1 MKTNKELTFKKGA
14 ISETVIPAGA
24 RIDFINGEYFINPS
38 AVPMLEYAG
47 KQIKNYSAIH
57 EATYYGFRVNISD
70 IDFN

>member
-1 MKTNKELTFKKGA
+1 MKTNKELTFKSA

-24 RIDFINGEYFINPS
+24 RVDFIHGEYFINP
-38 AVPMLEYAG
+38 ADIPIIEYSG

-57 EATYYGFRVNISD
+57 EATYYGFRVNKSD